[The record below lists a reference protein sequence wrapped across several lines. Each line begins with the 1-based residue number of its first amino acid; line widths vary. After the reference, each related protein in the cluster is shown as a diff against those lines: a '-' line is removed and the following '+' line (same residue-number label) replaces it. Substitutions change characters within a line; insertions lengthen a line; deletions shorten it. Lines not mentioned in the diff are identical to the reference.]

1 MVKTQ
6 MSMHES
12 VSCISNYSDL
22 ITLSKTEEAYSN
34 VPLSTCSNRGD
45 IIEGTTRKFMESY
58 TGQAS
63 YAPEITQSIS
73 GKKRG
78 RNATEYDF
86 KMDGRRYEV
95 KSAQLQWDKT
105 NKRWNALWQ
114 AVKKDS
120 HDILLLVLYS
130 PSGLSIY
137 EHDGVLGVTTHGK
150 AQESSGGC
158 VCVYGKCNGVE
169 IRDAER
175 VIHDKMQYLYLGR
188 LTFDQVSLPDVMS
201 PFQGTP
207 LSKNGSKT
215 RGVIIE
221 RIVRRF
227 MESHAGQASYDA
239 EITQSIS
246 GKKRGRNATEY
257 DFKMDGR
264 RYEVKSAQLIWKKR
278 DKSWCATWKKVKKDS
293 HDILLLVLHSPSGL
307 SIYKH
312 DGVLGVTTIGKA
324 QESCGGDV
332 CVWGIRNGV
341 VMQDVERVIHDKM
354 AHMFVGKITF

>member
-1 MVKTQ
+1 MA
-6 MSMHES
+6 MHGN

-22 ITLSKTEEAYSN
+22 ITLSKTEEAYSS
-34 VPLSTCSNRGD
+34 VPLSSCSTRGD
-45 IIEGTTRKFMESY
+45 IIEGSTRKFMESY

-63 YAPEITQSIS
+63 YDAEITQSIS

-78 RNATEYDF
+78 RNTTEYDF

-95 KSAQLQWDKT
+95 KSAQLTWDKCE
-105 NKRWNALWQ
+105 KRWYAKWK

-137 EHDGVLGVTTHGK
+137 KHDGVLGVATNGK
-150 AQESSGGC
+150 AQESCGGSI
-158 VCVYGKCNGVE
+158 CVYGKCNGVE

-201 PFQGTP
+201 PFQGTL
-207 LSKNGSKT
+207 LSEHGSKT
-215 RGVIIE
+215 RGDIIE

-227 MESHAGQASYDA
+227 MESHAGRASHDA

-264 RYEVKSAQLIWKKR
+264 RYEVKSSQLHWGKTYKR
-278 DKSWCATWKKVKKDS
+278 WFATWQDVKKDS
-293 HDILLLVLHSPSGL
+293 HDILLLVLYSPSGL

-312 DGVLGVTTIGKA
+312 DGVLGVATNGKA
-324 QESCGGDV
+324 QESCGGSV
-332 CVWGIRNGV
+332 CVYGKCNGV
-341 VMQDVERVIHDKM
+341 VYQDAERVIHDKM
-354 AHMFVGKITF
+354 AHMLVGKITF